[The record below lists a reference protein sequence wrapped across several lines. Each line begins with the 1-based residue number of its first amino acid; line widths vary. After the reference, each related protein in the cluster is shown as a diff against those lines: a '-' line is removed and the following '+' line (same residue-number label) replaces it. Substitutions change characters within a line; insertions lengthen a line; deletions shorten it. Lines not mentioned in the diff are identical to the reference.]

1 MKTLARGRELG
12 TTTVEAPA
20 PPPRPLMAAA
30 NVVVRLLLRS
40 PLHCWLSDTVL
51 LLTYIGRKSGRR
63 YTNPVSY
70 SREGDVVTVFTYRSW
85 WRNLRGGAPVRVEI
99 KRRQFDGMADAI
111 SDDQPAIA
119 VSLLAHLWEHPSLA
133 REYNVPRDAEGR
145 PDPIAVRHA
154 ARFVV
159 MVRIQLTAA
168 CRDRAPD

>member
-1 MKTLARGRELG
+1 MTTLERAREAGA
-12 TTTVEAPA
+12 TTVEAPG
-20 PPPRPLMAAA
+20 PPARPLMAAA

-40 PLHCWLSDTVL
+40 PFHFWLSGTVL
-51 LLTYIGRKSGRR
+51 LLTYTGRKSGRR

-85 WRNLRGGAPVRVEI
+85 WRNLRGGASISVEI
-99 KRRQFDGMADAI
+99 KRRQFDGTADAI

-119 VSLLAHLWEHPSLA
+119 AGLLAHLREHPALA
-133 REYNVPRDAEGR
+133 KGYNVPLDAEGS
-145 PDPIAVRHA
+145 PDPDAARHA

-159 MVRIQLTAA
+159 LVRIQLTAA